1 MKFFPKQH
9 VSALVSHSLSA
20 VVFIGG
26 WVHCCILDAD
36 DVHTCRL
43 ETTATV
49 HRALLLLACSLRPP
63 MIELLVVSWRTRER
77 LETNTVSVGGEFPLP
92 VINPCCSWIC
102 ERNP

>member
-1 MKFFPKQH
+1 
-9 VSALVSHSLSA
+9 
-20 VVFIGG
+20 
-26 WVHCCILDAD
+26 
-36 DVHTCRL
+36 
-43 ETTATV
+43 
-49 HRALLLLACSLRPP
+49 